1 MGTSQLADS
10 IRNADILSTS
20 RLFFEIPLYT
30 GSKDMKGNSMATN
43 AAQRR
48 WRAKNRFTKTQLNV
62 MARRL
67 VHDDLDEIARV
78 FQLRG
83 KAEAVAFSAFAAK
96 GLIQYAGHNEE
107 AQRLLTIFVKSWF
120 RDRDLYG

>member
-1 MGTSQLADS
+1 
-10 IRNADILSTS
+10 
-20 RLFFEIPLYT
+20 
-30 GSKDMKGNSMATN
+30 MATN

-67 VHDDLDEIARV
+67 VHDDLDEIAGTMR
-78 FQLRG
+78 LRG
-83 KAEAVAFSAFAAK
+83 KGEAVSFATFVTK
-96 GLIQYAGHNEE
+96 GLIQYAGHSEE
-107 AQRLLTIFVKSWF
+107 AQKLLTIFVKSWF

>member
-1 MGTSQLADS
+1 MGIITLLVDQKQ
-10 IRNADILSTS
+10 R
-20 RLFFEIPLYT
+20 FFEFRSFA
-30 GSKDMKGNSMATN
+30 GRERWMMATN

-48 WRAKNRFTKTQLNV
+48 WRAKNRFVKTQLNV

-67 VHDDLDEIARV
+67 VHDDLAEIARV

-83 KAEAVAFSAFAAK
+83 KAEAIAFSSFTAK
-96 GLIQYAGHNEE
+96 GLMQYATHNTE
-107 AQRLLTIFVKSWF
+107 ARRLLEIFVKSWY

>member
-1 MGTSQLADS
+1 
-10 IRNADILSTS
+10 
-20 RLFFEIPLYT
+20 
-30 GSKDMKGNSMATN
+30 MATN

-67 VHDDLDEIARV
+67 VHDDLDEIARMMR
-78 FQLRG
+78 LRG
-83 KAEAVAFSAFAAK
+83 KAEAVSFSTFVTK
-96 GLIQYAGHNEE
+96 GLIQYASHSEE
-107 AQRLLTIFVKSWF
+107 AQRLLSIFVKSWF

>member
-1 MGTSQLADS
+1 
-10 IRNADILSTS
+10 
-20 RLFFEIPLYT
+20 
-30 GSKDMKGNSMATN
+30 MATN
-43 AAQRR
+43 TAQRR

-67 VHDDLDEIARV
+67 VHDDLDELARM

-83 KAEAVAFSAFAAK
+83 KAEAVSFSAFVAK
-96 GLIQYAGHNEE
+96 GLSQYSTHNEE
-107 AQRLLTIFVKSWF
+107 AQKLLAIFVKAWF

>member
-1 MGTSQLADS
+1 
-10 IRNADILSTS
+10 
-20 RLFFEIPLYT
+20 
-30 GSKDMKGNSMATN
+30 MATN

-83 KAEAVAFSAFAAK
+83 KAEAVSFSAFATK
-96 GLIQYAGHNEE
+96 GLIQYATHNTE
-107 AQRLLTIFVKSWF
+107 AQRLLAIFVKSWF